1 MGDLPGTGKKNAKQT
16 GTGGVNCTCSYKSKN
31 CRKCKN
37 LAKNRAGR
45 RLIATLEQLLHSGS
59 RRLAALAAPCW
70 DVAIWCLKL
79 LVDLILVGLLAV
91 CFIALYRSY
100 PPKNRRDFVLPSYVQ
115 DLE

>member
-1 MGDLPGTGKKNAKQT
+1 MGKTSLKGCKFTVQLKKKE
-16 GTGGVNCTCSYKSKN
+16 VRCSDGSPPN
-31 CRKCKN
+31 
-37 LAKNRAGR
+37 R
-45 RLIATLEQLLHSGS
+45 RLLPTFEQLLHSGS